1 MCLPCTWNFNP
12 ISFMDTDDGNWQIL
26 SAHTRRQWCIQHQ
39 ASKISNLLLLQGC
52 NGSAATLIHPQNAHL
67 QSASV
72 TKIPMRPLLSTVSC
86 AKNVNDQR
94 ARSIVLAWTFFKG
107 VDREGAFC
115 EAGNSCNSCLQAQKT
130 VNCTRCTTRP
140 KTIEGPRY
148 FLGFLICLLVFWCKF
163 LQFFFVYLKF
173 CHSELEN
180 VIVCLSHFWKI
191 WKVFGSTMNKKVK
204 KDYEKSCKVG
214 PKHV

>member
-1 MCLPCTWNFNP
+1 MLALHLKL
-12 ISFMDTDDGNWQIL
+12 Q
-26 SAHTRRQWCIQHQ
+26 
-39 ASKISNLLLLQGC
+39 SNLFYGHRRWQLADIICTHQKAVMVHSASSLKNFQPPLIARLQWKRC
-52 NGSAATLIHPQNAHL
+52 NTDPPSECTLTVSISSQNAHEAFA
-67 QSASV
+67 QH
-72 TKIPMRPLLSTVSC
+72 RVSC

-94 ARSIVLAWTFFKG
+94 ARSIVPAWTLFKG
-107 VDREGAFC
+107 FGRERAFC
-115 EAGNSCNSCLQAQKT
+115 EAGNSCNSCLQTQKT
-130 VNCTRCTTRP
+130 VNSTRCTTRP

-191 WKVFGSTMNKKVK
+191 
-204 KDYEKSCKVG
+204 
-214 PKHV
+214 